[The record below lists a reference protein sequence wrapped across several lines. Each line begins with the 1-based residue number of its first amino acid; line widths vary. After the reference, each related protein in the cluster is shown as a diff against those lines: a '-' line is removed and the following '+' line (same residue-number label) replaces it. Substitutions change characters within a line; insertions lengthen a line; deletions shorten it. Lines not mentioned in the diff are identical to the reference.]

1 MNEKLKIKPNALL
14 RYISMAPL
22 ALAFE
27 RVVEYRILKEQE
39 FERPVLDIGCGEGVF
54 TNILFSS
61 KIDLGIDPNPK
72 ELKRAHDLGG
82 YKELIE
88 CFGDKIPKP
97 DGAYRTIFSNSVIEH
112 IVDIKPVLAEAYRL
126 LAPGGRLYLT
136 VPSNRFDE
144 YTFISQIL
152 LFFGLK
158 NWQKRFSFFFNRF
171 WAHYHYYDP
180 EQWSKLVSEPGFE
193 VVELRGY
200 CPKRVCMMNDFLVP
214 FSILEYLTKK
224 FFNRWTLVPS
234 LRKIILSPIALL
246 GNLFLQGAEK
256 SKDGGL
262 VFISL
267 QKPN

>member
-1 MNEKLKIKPNALL
+1 MDKKLKIKPNALL

-54 TNILFSS
+54 ANILFSS

-180 EQWSKLVSEPGFE
+180 EQWSKIVSEPGFE

-214 FSILEYLTKK
+214 FSILEYVTKK

-246 GNLFLQGAEK
+246 GNFFLQGAEK

-267 QKPN
+267 QKPT